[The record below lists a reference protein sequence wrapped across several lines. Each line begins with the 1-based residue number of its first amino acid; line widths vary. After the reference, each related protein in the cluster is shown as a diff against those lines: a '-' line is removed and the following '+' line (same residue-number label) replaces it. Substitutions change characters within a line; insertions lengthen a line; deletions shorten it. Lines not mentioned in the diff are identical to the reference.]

1 MEGLVYIKTKGRP
14 SKINMKLCKNAC
26 RFYANKLLGDYLSS
40 KINLTLEFEKFS
52 PNDKYIAFC
61 TWEFDNHYS
70 RDFIISVN
78 QDLNKRSMLMALA
91 HEMVHLKQYAK
102 GELKDYVKA
111 NKCKWM
117 GEQYNSDE
125 LDYWDHPWEI
135 EAYGRERGLYVKFKE
150 HMKGK

>member
-1 MEGLVYIKTKGRP
+1 MIGRLY
-14 SKINMKLCKNAC
+14 N
-26 RFYANKLLGDYLSS
+26 

-52 PNDKYIAFC
+52 SNDNHIAFC
-61 TWEFDNHYS
+61 AWEFENDHS

-111 NKCKWM
+111 NKCKWL
-117 GEQYNSDE
+117 GEQYDSDE